1 VISNNEMKKS
11 IKISE
16 LVIHNIIKKG
26 LTNCLLKKD
35 VLNARYDLIRDILR
49 YSLNIRQGIKHDDVN
64 RISENI
70 IKKYGIT
77 EGMNPKPRNARI
89 SKELLLL
96 AVDRQIEWAKKHFIT
111 KDVLENVVS
120 KCDLSSIFNVNKV
133 LQNTIL
139 EFVHEINNISSARWM
154 SKSEKNNKQKEAIEK
169 FKKEV
174 SHMNGGQQFIWGFDK
189 VIQEGLS
196 GLIELSIDIN
206 DSTNHRDKSSLS
218 PDGRA
223 VLHFLGTIWN
233 MAMGAVPGYNALSGV
248 SSILHSAIVKESSN
262 ICDYIQGA
270 VRIGMDFVPGTRS
283 DLHSRS
289 LQIKYEA
296 LKHIEKNINDNIIY
310 HPSNNANFY
319 SVIESIDGNDF
330 IYNEKQSKILEMK
343 QDRGGNRYS
352 AVDLNSSKYGYYE
365 KVGGGFYRYI
375 ESFNPISSE
384 TPNKI
389 VYKGESVDLT
399 KEPNSELYSGRYSIN
414 NKQVNV
420 YFFRDADGTFY
431 KSEGLHGGGV
441 IRYIDKPYSQLR
453 EGDIGYDEDLLDI
466 YDDSPVLEDTLP
478 ALSSEIVPTPEHSIK
493 QIYSKIKEGHIE
505 LSDSDII
512 LCRGTTGIQAE
523 NIVEYKTAG
532 GLPDSNPNVKA
543 PDEYM
548 AQQQVR
554 IGRILPE
561 YTSDLS
567 VADRFSREH
576 YLIVVKVKA
585 KYITRG
591 SVTESGWVID
601 KTAPVEPLAIIDRT
615 FGMKENISMVNA
627 SK

>member
-1 VISNNEMKKS
+1 
-11 IKISE
+11 
-16 LVIHNIIKKG
+16 
-26 LTNCLLKKD
+26 
-35 VLNARYDLIRDILR
+35 
-49 YSLNIRQGIKHDDVN
+49 
-64 RISENI
+64 
-70 IKKYGIT
+70 
-77 EGMNPKPRNARI
+77 
-89 SKELLLL
+89 
-96 AVDRQIEWAKKHFIT
+96 
-111 KDVLENVVS
+111 
-120 KCDLSSIFNVNKV
+120 
-133 LQNTIL
+133 
-139 EFVHEINNISSARWM
+139 
-154 SKSEKNNKQKEAIEK
+154 
-169 FKKEV
+169 
-174 SHMNGGQQFIWGFDK
+174 
-189 VIQEGLS
+189 
-196 GLIELSIDIN
+196 
-206 DSTNHRDKSSLS
+206 
-218 PDGRA
+218 
-223 VLHFLGTIWN
+223 
-233 MAMGAVPGYNALSGV
+233 
-248 SSILHSAIVKESSN
+248 
-262 ICDYIQGA
+262 
-270 VRIGMDFVPGTRS
+270 
-283 DLHSRS
+283 
-289 LQIKYEA
+289 
-296 LKHIEKNINDNIIY
+296 
-310 HPSNNANFY
+310 
-319 SVIESIDGNDF
+319 
-330 IYNEKQSKILEMK
+330 
-343 QDRGGNRYS
+343 
-352 AVDLNSSKYGYYE
+352 
-365 KVGGGFYRYI
+365 
-375 ESFNPISSE
+375 NPISSE